1 MARSVAVVAVTDIVT
16 VTHIPFPSRVDY
28 KSLEPDGLAV
38 ARLEST
44 GDASGGNVLHTFRG
58 QAGFLYILRG
68 ISAEM
73 DEDGGVNA
81 NPDIEIRFDA
91 QWIAD
96 AAGLSQGDFFSVLS
110 MANVGATGATVRRV
124 PTSSFISE
132 LLEIGRILPLGRFQ
146 RTGVF
151 DIFSMSHRENV
162 LTNTYVSLPL
172 FDVYR
177 TEAFT
182 VPGILNQLRA
192 GVIR

>member
-1 MARSVAVVAVTDIVT
+1 VAVTAITT
-16 VTHIPFPSRVDY
+16 VVHIPFPVRVQR
-28 KSLEPDGLAV
+28 KSLEPDGLAT

-44 GDASGGNVLHTFRG
+44 GDGSGGNVLHTFRG
-58 QAGFLYILRG
+58 QAGHLYILRG

-73 DEDGGVNA
+73 DEDGGVNS
-81 NPDIEIRFDA
+81 NPDVEIRLDVQHLA
-91 QWIAD
+91 NS
-96 AAGLSQGDFFSVLS
+96 AGLSQGDYYTVLS
-110 MANVGATGATVRRV
+110 MANVGPTGGTNRRV
-124 PTSSFISE
+124 SNSTFIAAI
-132 LLEIGRILPLGRFQ
+132 LDYARILPLGEIL

-151 DIFSMSHRENV
+151 DIMAMNHRENV
-162 LTNTYVSLPL
+162 LSNTYVSKVL